1 MRTMFATGRKLTTDY
16 THFTDKNYFLSR
28 AGVRRPSSVV
38 NPLPSQP
45 IRALCLLS
53 GGLDSHLAVRLLLA
67 QGIEVHG
74 LTFTSIFFGAKAAE
88 QAARQLNIP
97 LLIEDFTPTIL
108 ALIAHPKHGFG
119 AGLNP
124 CIDCHIAMVRR
135 AGELMQERGFQFVS
149 TGEVLNQ
156 RPMSQHRNALQQV
169 AAESGVGDYLLRPLS
184 AKLLPET
191 EPEKQRWV
199 DRTRLL
205 AFEGR
210 IRKPQMALARELGIT
225 EYPQPAG
232 GCLLTDPAY
241 GKRLKDLKIHEG
253 LDIIPI
259 LRLRLGRHFRVGAVR
274 VIVGRN
280 QAENE
285 QLEKERN
292 ASEYLLRAKDIP
304 GPSAILPSGAT
315 EDEVQQA
322 AAICA
327 RYSDAIPGQPV
338 IMEIQGPQSLRTLT
352 VFPATPEMVTSRRI

>member
-1 MRTMFATGRKLTTDY
+1 MTDSSV
-16 THFTDKNYFLSR
+16 DKDSFLR
-28 AGVRRPSSVV
+28 WTGVRRLSSVV
-38 NPLPSQP
+38 NPSPPKP

-53 GGLDSHLAVRLLLA
+53 GGLDSQLAARLLLE

-74 LTFTSIFFGAKAAE
+74 LTFTSIFFGARAGE

-108 ALIAHPKHGFG
+108 AILAHPKHGFG

-135 AGELMQERGFQFVS
+135 AGELMRERGFQFIS

-156 RPMSQHRNALQQV
+156 RPMSQHRKALQQV
-169 AAESGVGDYLLRPLS
+169 ASESGVGDYLLRPLS

-191 EPEKQRWV
+191 EPEKRSWV
-199 DRTRLL
+199 DRARLL

-210 IRKPQMALARELGIT
+210 NRKPQMALARELGIT
-225 EYPQPAG
+225 DYPQPAG
-232 GCLLTDPAY
+232 GCLLTDPLY
-241 GKRLKDLKIHEG
+241 GKRLKDLKTHEG
-253 LDIIPI
+253 LGDVADI
-259 LRLRLGRHFRVGAVR
+259 LRLRVGRHFRVGSVR

-280 QAENE
+280 QAENQ

-292 ASEYLLRAKDIP
+292 ASEYLLKAKDVP
-304 GPSAILPSGAT
+304 GPSAILPPGAT
-315 EDEVQQA
+315 EDELQQA

-327 RYSDAIPGQPV
+327 RYSDFFPGQPV
-338 IMEIQGPQSLRTLT
+338 VMEIQGPQGPRPLNVL
-352 VFPATPEMVTSRRI
+352 PATPDMVASRRI

>member
-1 MRTMFATGRKLTTDY
+1 MD
-16 THFTDKNYFLSR
+16 
-28 AGVRRPSSVV
+28 
-38 NPLPSQP
+38 NPKS

-53 GGLDSHLAVRLLLA
+53 GGLDSQLAARLLLE
-67 QGIEVHG
+67 QGIEVQAV
-74 LTFTSIFFGAKAAE
+74 TFTSIFFGAKAAE
-88 QAARQLNIP
+88 RSARQLDVP

-135 AGELMQERGFQFVS
+135 AGALMRERGFQFVS

-156 RPMSQHRNALQQV
+156 RPMSQHRKALQQV
-169 AAESGVGDYLLRPLS
+169 ASESDAGDYLLRPLS

-191 EPEKQRWV
+191 EPEKRRWV
-199 DRTRLL
+199 DRERLL

-210 IRKPQMALARELGIT
+210 NRKPQMALARELGIT
-225 EYPQPAG
+225 DYPQPAG

-274 VIVGRN
+274 LIVGRN

-285 QLEKERN
+285 QLEKERH
-292 ASEYLLRAKDIP
+292 AGEFLLKAKDVP

-315 EDEVQQA
+315 EDELQQA
-322 AAICA
+322 AALCA
-327 RYSDAIPGQPV
+327 RYSDFLPDQPV
-338 IMEIQGPQSLRTLT
+338 LIEVQAPKGSYTLA
-352 VFPATPEMVTSRRI
+352 VLPATPVMIDTWRI

>member
-1 MRTMFATGRKLTTDY
+1 MD
-16 THFTDKNYFLSR
+16 
-28 AGVRRPSSVV
+28 
-38 NPLPSQP
+38 NPKS

-53 GGLDSHLAVRLLLA
+53 GGLDSQLAARLLLE
-67 QGIEVHG
+67 QGIEVQAV
-74 LTFTSIFFGAKAAE
+74 TFTSIFFGAKAAE
-88 QAARQLNIP
+88 RSARQLGVP
-97 LLIEDFTPTIL
+97 LLIEDFTPIILTI
-108 ALIAHPKHGFG
+108 IDHPKHGFG

-135 AGELMQERGFQFVS
+135 AGALMRERGFQFVS

-156 RPMSQHRNALQQV
+156 RPMSQHRKALQQV
-169 AAESGVGDYLLRPLS
+169 ASESDAGDYLLRPLS

-191 EPEKQRWV
+191 EPEKRRWV
-199 DRTRLL
+199 DRERLL

-210 IRKPQMALARELGIT
+210 NRKPQMALARELGIT
-225 EYPQPAG
+225 DYPQPAG

-274 VIVGRN
+274 LIVGRN

-285 QLEKERN
+285 QLEKERH
-292 ASEYLLRAKDIP
+292 AGEFLLKAKDVP

-315 EDEVQQA
+315 EDELQQA
-322 AAICA
+322 AALCA
-327 RYSDAIPGQPV
+327 RYSDFLPDQPV
-338 IMEIQGPQSLRTLT
+338 LIEVQAPKGSYTLA
-352 VFPATPEMVTSRRI
+352 VLPATPVMIDTWRI

>member
-1 MRTMFATGRKLTTDY
+1 M
-16 THFTDKNYFLSR
+16 N
-28 AGVRRPSSVV
+28 
-38 NPLPSQP
+38 NPDPPKP

-53 GGLDSHLAVRLLLA
+53 GGLDSQLAARLLLA
-67 QGIEVHG
+67 QGIEVQG

-88 QAARQLNIP
+88 QAARQLKVP

-108 ALIAHPKHGFG
+108 TLIAHPKHGFG

-135 AGELMQERGFQFVS
+135 TGELMRERGFQFVS

-156 RPMSQHRNALQQV
+156 RPMSQHRKALQQV

-191 EPEKQRWV
+191 EPEKRSWV
-199 DRTRLL
+199 DRARLL

-210 IRKPQMALARELGIT
+210 NRKPQMALARELGIPD
-225 EYPQPAG
+225 YPQPAG

-241 GKRLKDLKIHEG
+241 GKRLKDLKTHEG

-280 QAENE
+280 QAENQ

-292 ASEYLLRAKDIP
+292 ASEYLLIAKDVP
-304 GPSAILPSGAT
+304 GPSAILSASAT
-315 EDEVQQA
+315 EDELQQA
-322 AAICA
+322 AALCA
-327 RYSDAIPGQPV
+327 RYSDFLPGQRV
-338 IMEIQGPQSLRTLT
+338 LMEVQGPQGLRTLA
-352 VFPATPEMVTSRRI
+352 VLPATPDMIESRRI

>member
-1 MRTMFATGRKLTTDY
+1 MTSPK
-16 THFTDKNYFLSR
+16 
-28 AGVRRPSSVV
+28 
-38 NPLPSQP
+38 P
-45 IRALCLLS
+45 IRALNLLS
-53 GGLDSHLAVRLLLA
+53 GGLDSQLAVKLLQV

-88 QAARQLNIP
+88 KAARQLNVP
-97 LLIEDFTPTIL
+97 LLIEDFTPAIL
-108 ALIAHPKHGFG
+108 TLIAHPKHGFG
-119 AGLNP
+119 AGMNP

-135 AGELMQERGFQFVS
+135 AGELMRERGFQFVS

-156 RPMSQHRNALQQV
+156 RPMSQHRQALQQV

-191 EPEKQRWV
+191 EPEKRNWV
-199 DRTRLL
+199 DRERLL

-210 IRKPQMALARELGIT
+210 NRKPQMALARELGIT
-225 EYPQPAG
+225 DYPQPAG

-241 GKRLKDLKIHEG
+241 GKRLKDLKTHEG

-285 QLEKERN
+285 QLEKERQS
-292 ASEYLLRAKDIP
+292 AEYLLRPRDIP
-304 GPSAILPSGAT
+304 GPSAMLSTSAT
-315 EDEVQQA
+315 EGELLQA
-322 AAICA
+322 AALCA
-327 RYSDAIPGQPV
+327 RYSDFLPGQPV
-338 IMEIQGPQSLRTLT
+338 AMEIHAPQGSRTLT
-352 VFPATPEMVTSRRI
+352 VLPAAPDTVESRRI

>member
-1 MRTMFATGRKLTTDY
+1 MDNSK
-16 THFTDKNYFLSR
+16 
-28 AGVRRPSSVV
+28 
-38 NPLPSQP
+38 P

-53 GGLDSHLAVRLLLA
+53 GGLDSQLAVRLLLA
-67 QGIEVHG
+67 QGIKIHG
-74 LTFTSIFFGAKAAE
+74 LTFFSIFFGAQAGE
-88 QAARQLNIP
+88 RAARKLGVP

-108 ALIAHPKHGFG
+108 DLLAHPKHGFG

-135 AGELMQERGFQFVS
+135 AGELMREHGFQFVS

-156 RPMSQHRNALQQV
+156 RPMSQHCKALQQV

-191 EPEKQRWV
+191 EPEKRHWV
-199 DRTRLL
+199 DRARLL

-210 IRKPQMALARELGIT
+210 NRKPQMALARELGISD
-225 EYPQPAG
+225 YPQPAG

-241 GKRLKDLKIHEG
+241 GKRLKDLKTHEG

-292 ASEYLLRAKDIP
+292 AGEYLLKAKDVP
-304 GPSAILPSGAT
+304 GPSAILPSDAP
-315 EDEVQQA
+315 EDELQQA
-322 AAICA
+322 TALCA
-327 RYSDAIPGQPV
+327 HYSDFLPGQPV
-338 IMEIQGPQSLRTLT
+338 RMEVQSPQGLRTLA
-352 VFPATPEMVTSRRI
+352 VLSATPDMIASWRI

>member
-1 MRTMFATGRKLTTDY
+1 MD
-16 THFTDKNYFLSR
+16 
-28 AGVRRPSSVV
+28 
-38 NPLPSQP
+38 NPKP

-53 GGLDSHLAVRLLLA
+53 GGLDSQLAVRLLLA
-67 QGIEVHG
+67 QGIKIHG
-74 LTFTSIFFGAKAAE
+74 LTFFSIFFGAQAGE
-88 QAARQLNIP
+88 RAARKLGVP

-108 ALIAHPKHGFG
+108 ALLAHPKHGFG

-135 AGELMQERGFQFVS
+135 AGELMREHGFQFVS

-156 RPMSQHRNALQQV
+156 RPMSQHCKALQQV

-191 EPEKQRWV
+191 EPEKRRWV
-199 DRTRLL
+199 DRARLL
-205 AFEGR
+205 AFESR
-210 IRKPQMALARELGIT
+210 NRKPQMALARELGIPD
-225 EYPQPAG
+225 YPQPAG

-241 GKRLKDLKIHEG
+241 GKRLKDLKTHEG

-292 ASEYLLRAKDIP
+292 AGEYLLKAKDVP
-304 GPSAILPSGAT
+304 GPSAILPSDAP
-315 EDEVQQA
+315 EDELLQA
-322 AAICA
+322 ATLCA
-327 RYSDAIPGQPV
+327 RYSDFLPGQPV
-338 IMEIQGPQSLRTLT
+338 VMEIQGFQGVRILS
-352 VFPATPEMVTSRRI
+352 VWPAAPDMIESWRI

>member
-1 MRTMFATGRKLTTDY
+1 ME
-16 THFTDKNYFLSR
+16 
-28 AGVRRPSSVV
+28 
-38 NPLPSQP
+38 NPNP
-45 IRALCLLS
+45 IRSLSLLS
-53 GGLDSHLAVRLLLA
+53 GGLDSQLAARLLLE

-74 LTFTSIFFGAKAAE
+74 LTFTSIFFGARAAE
-88 QAARQLNIP
+88 KAARQLNVP

-108 ALIAHPKHGFG
+108 ALIDHPKHGFG

-135 AGELMQERGFQFVS
+135 AGELMREQGFQFVS

-156 RPMSQHRNALQQV
+156 RPMSQHRQALQQV
-169 AAESGVGDYLLRPLS
+169 AAESGAGDYLLRPLS

-191 EPEKQRWV
+191 EPEKKRWV
-199 DRTRLL
+199 DRARLL

-210 IRKPQMALARELGIT
+210 NRKPQMALARELGIT
-225 EYPQPAG
+225 DYPQPAG

-241 GKRLKDLKIHEG
+241 GKRLKDLKTHEG

-259 LRLRLGRHFRVGAVR
+259 LRLRLGRHFRVGAAR

-285 QLEKERN
+285 QLEKERQS
-292 ASEYLLRAKDIP
+292 AEYLLRPRDIP
-304 GPSAILPSGAT
+304 GPNTILPSSVT
-315 EDEVQQA
+315 EDELLQA

-327 RYSDAIPGQPV
+327 RYSDFLPGQPV
-338 IMEIQGPQSLRTLT
+338 LMEIQGPGNPRTLA
-352 VFPATPEMVTSRRI
+352 VLPATPDTIATRRI

>member
-1 MRTMFATGRKLTTDY
+1 MTFP
-16 THFTDKNYFLSR
+16 N
-28 AGVRRPSSVV
+28 
-38 NPLPSQP
+38 P
-45 IRALCLLS
+45 IRALSLLS
-53 GGLDSHLAVRLLLA
+53 GGLDSQLAARLLLE
-67 QGIEVHG
+67 QGIEVQG
-74 LTFTSIFFGAKAAE
+74 VTFTSIFFGAKAAE
-88 QAARQLNIP
+88 QAACQLDIP

-108 ALIAHPKHGFG
+108 ILVAHPKHGFG

-135 AGELMQERGFQFVS
+135 AGELMRERGFQFVS

-156 RPMSQHRNALQQV
+156 RPMSQHRKALQQV

-191 EPEKQRWV
+191 EPEKRRWV
-199 DRTRLL
+199 DRARLL

-210 IRKPQMALARELGIT
+210 NRKPQMALARELGIT
-225 EYPQPAG
+225 DYPQPAG
-232 GCLLTDPAY
+232 GCLLTDPLY
-241 GKRLKDLKIHEG
+241 GKRLKDLKTHEG

-285 QLEKERN
+285 QLEKEYN
-292 ASEYLLRAKDIP
+292 ASEYLLKAKDVP

-315 EDEVQQA
+315 EDELQQA

-327 RYSDAIPGQPV
+327 RYSDFLPGQPV
-338 IMEIQGPQSLRTLT
+338 LMEVQGPQGLRILS
-352 VFPATPEMVTSRRI
+352 VWPAAPDIVASRRI